1 LVEFRFDRPDVLPRA
16 SVAHPT
22 LPTPRFGLQ
31 HPADGRLGHRR
42 PAERATHAAGGRIHA
57 RNGRT
62 STGTSR
68 PRWAAAGWAQQS
80 PPSAI
85 CCADGGPCTDTA
97 VTQIAVTQNPCD
109 SERVRRRGRCRRARS
124 EVSGGPGFRRTTR
137 VTRPSSLPLLFHV
150 AIDLAYPVASEI
162 FDQHTHFMPPRI
174 VHTGCTGRKK
184 VDVLVMSP

>member
-1 LVEFRFDRPDVLPRA
+1 MGASGTVVPQSEQLTPPAGESMLETVE
-16 SVAHPT
+16 H
-22 LPTPRFGLQ
+22 
-31 HPADGRLGHRR
+31 R
-42 PAERATHAAGGRIHA
+42 PA
-57 RNGRT
+57 
-62 STGTSR
+62 TSR

-97 VTQIAVTQNPCD
+97 VTQIAVTQIPCD

-124 EVSGGPGFRRTTR
+124 EVSGGAGFRCTTR